1 MFKDDGDVIHFKNPH
16 VTASPASNTFTV
28 SGQNDVK
35 KMTDIPGVLNQ
46 LGLEGIQNMIRQQES
61 KKKADNGIPSTGNF
75 DEIDLE

>member
-1 MFKDDGDVIHFKNPH
+1 
-16 VTASPASNTFTV
+16 
-28 SGQNDVK
+28 
-35 KMTDIPGVLNQ
+35 MTDIPGVLNQ